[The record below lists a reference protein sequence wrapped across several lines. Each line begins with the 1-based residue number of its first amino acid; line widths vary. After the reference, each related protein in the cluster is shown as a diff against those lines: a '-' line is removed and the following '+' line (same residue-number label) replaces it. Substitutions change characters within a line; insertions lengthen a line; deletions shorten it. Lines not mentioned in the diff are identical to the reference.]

1 MVLIDN
7 LTSFKFHAHE
17 AHHRNMGLWNFQED
31 CSIVMVLWIWA
42 FCTIFLSNYF
52 TLIVLCLDV
61 SLCDLY
67 SQSWQMGCQ
76 NNSEGH
82 NSICPCQSYGVCW
95 LTNRLP
101 NFGRECT
108 VYFLWVAYQPFFFIS
123 KILPKRDL
131 IKTLKFEN
139 IFFLEDF
146 NHQKWGGKTIVKILK
161 FLYLVFSG

>member
-1 MVLIDN
+1 MGWVSEEVQKSFEKEVLKQIVLIDN
-7 LTSFKFHAHE
+7 LTSFKFHADE

-61 SLCDLY
+61 CLCELY

-82 NSICPCQSYGVCW
+82 NSICPCQTYGVCW

-101 NFGRECT
+101 NFATEWMVMGC
-108 VYFLWVAYQPFFFIS
+108 IS
-123 KILPKRDL
+123 A
-131 IKTLKFEN
+131 
-139 IFFLEDF
+139 FFLLAF
-146 NHQKWGGKTIVKILK
+146 FCQKAI
-161 FLYLVFSG
+161 